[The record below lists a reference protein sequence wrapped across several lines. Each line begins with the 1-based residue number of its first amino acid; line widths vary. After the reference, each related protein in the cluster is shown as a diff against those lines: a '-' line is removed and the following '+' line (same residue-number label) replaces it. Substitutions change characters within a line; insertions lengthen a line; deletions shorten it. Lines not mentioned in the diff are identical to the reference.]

1 MIQAIAFVS
10 RGGGTRGRAVAFR
23 PSKPGS
29 YPGTNVA
36 FSVQKGSILAGYQA
50 FSKEQLIG

>member
-10 RGGGTRGRAVAFR
+10 RGGGTRGRAVVFR

-50 FSKEQLIG
+50 FSKEQ